1 MINPVTVWFKRT
13 QYDDKCVI
21 SIAKLVNITWLARY
35 SRPIEIMYDQGL
47 EFIGHDF

>member
-21 SIAKLVNITWLARY
+21 SIVSLDEAVWFSRY
-35 SRPIEIMYDQGL
+35 SRPTEIMYDQVS
-47 EFIGHDF
+47 